1 MEMIKVRKVWS
12 NNLVQEVNYIKKLL
26 PHHPFVSFDTKFPGI
41 VELYESVKR
50 NVNATN
56 IIQIGITLSNEK
68 THHVWEFNF
77 KDFDLSRGDLHSP
90 ESIKLLRSQG
100 IDFNKNAKDGIASQE
115 FVYLMLC
122 SGLLRNNKHIWIG
135 FHIGYD

>member
-1 MEMIKVRKVWS
+1 MEMINVRKVWS
-12 NNLVQEVNYIKKLL
+12 NNLVQEFNYIKKLF
-26 PHHPFVSFDTKFPGI
+26 PHHPFVSFDTEFPCT
-41 VELYESVKR
+41 VYPLQNPHVPPAELYESVKR

-100 IDFNKNAKDGIASQE
+100 IDFDKNAKDGIASQE
-115 FVYLMLC
+115 FVYLML
-122 SGLLRNNKHIWIG
+122 
-135 FHIGYD
+135 